1 MPWLIIP
8 YRLFIIHFSC
18 HSFQRLLR
26 PPAAGFRHCSTGALT
41 DVGTS
46 GWYLS
51 SSPCV
56 AGEGRVGAFALYA
69 VSVHPLT
76 VTNRAYGDSVRCVQ
90 HLPTAFYLFAG
101 PYLVVPAGCRPKPR
115 SWRCG
120 KVVRSPG
127 SCLSEKQKNRG
138 FEANNEKIIVPL
150 FVVPLYPALL
160 RPDGAGSRG
169 IGGRKRRV

>member
-1 MPWLIIP
+1 YSLSI
-8 YRLFIIHFSC
+8 FSVIHSSDCFD
-18 HSFQRLLR
+18 R
-26 PPAAGFRHCSTGALT
+26 PAAGFRHCATGALS

-101 PYLVVPAGCRPKPR
+101 PYLVVPAGCRPELPFLAVR
-115 SWRCG
+115 ESRTIARIGSVG
-120 KVVRSPG
+120 KA
-127 SCLSEKQKNRG
+127 EKQG
-138 FEANNEKIIVPL
+138 
-150 FVVPLYPALL
+150 L
-160 RPDGAGSRG
+160 RSE
-169 IGGRKRRV
+169 